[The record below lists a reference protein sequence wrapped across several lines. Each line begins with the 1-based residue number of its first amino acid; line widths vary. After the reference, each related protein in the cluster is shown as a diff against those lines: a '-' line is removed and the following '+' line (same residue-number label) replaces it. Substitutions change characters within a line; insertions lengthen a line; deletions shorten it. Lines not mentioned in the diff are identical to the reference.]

1 MPSDLLSTAQL
12 LASGFGT
19 IAADGS
25 VTTTPASASTTSGG
39 GVDLGAGGALPAG
52 TAIPLVCRII
62 VLDAHETS
70 GGGLLS
76 YTISHSSD
84 NSNWAVLAGS
94 SRGFNDL
101 ITLSA
106 SVQTAEIFIGFYTH
120 QRYIRIDMVVGTTPV
135 GASVKF
141 TAQLMPSYP

>member
-1 MPSDLLSTAQL
+1 MPSDLLSRTQL
-12 LASGFGT
+12 LSGSL
-19 IAADGS
+19 ANADT
-25 VTTTPASASTTSGG
+25 VALTPASASTTSGSA
-39 GVDLGAGGALPAG
+39 VDLGAGGALPAG
-52 TAIPLVCRII
+52 SPIPLVCRVV

-70 GGGLLS
+70 GGGALTF
-76 YTISHSSD
+76 TISHSSD

-94 SRGFNDL
+94 SRGFNDI

-120 QRYIRIDMVVGTTPV
+120 QRYVRLDMVVGTTPV

-141 TAQLMPSYP
+141 IAEFMPSYP

>member
-1 MPSDLLSTAQL
+1 MPADILSVAQL
-12 LASGFGT
+12 LSGSL
-19 IAADGS
+19 ANADT
-25 VTTTPASASTTSGG
+25 VALTPASASTTSGNA
-39 GVDLGAGGALPAG
+39 VDFGAGGALPAG
-52 TAIPLVCRII
+52 SPVVLVARII

-76 YTISHSSD
+76 FTISHSSD

-120 QRYIRIDMVVGTTPV
+120 QRYVRLDMVVGTTPV

-141 TAQLMPSYP
+141 SAAFTPSYP